1 MTDDE
6 LDALIEDVED
16 GLNHRTTTDGD
27 RQSIF
32 FVCRSTMV
40 NGHLKSGIQKELASQ
55 LGVSR
60 MTVSRQWTAMNKKLA
75 PLLIN
80 QPDAS
85 THAEIIREHAH
96 ILFGDGKAS
105 RRKGKYK
112 YDRDDFKEAVKAVDF
127 KDRRSI
133 RKLAAQVG
141 VPKSTISDFMK
152 PKTKEAAN
160 EQPVLFRHVSKLKPT
175 LTEANRFERYLFAS
189 DQLNKNTI
197 HLMRPKFLDQ
207 MDRVHIDEK
216 WFNMCQDGEGYI
228 LVDGEEPPKRH
239 VKHKNFIGK
248 VLFLCAQARPW
259 WDPHT
264 NTQWDGKICI
274 WPIGTVKPAERSSV
288 HRPRG
293 TLEWHNQ
300 TIDNDVYQDLLV
312 NNVLTEVMNKW
323 PVGQWNNPCF
333 KVLIQQDG
341 VGGHCS
347 HKDDYLAEALEELG
361 LTGKVAFYTQPPN
374 SPDLNILD
382 LGLFNAL
389 QAAYYDLA
397 PRDAM
402 ELMTMVERTYWEFPY
417 LKINRL
423 FVMLQT
429 VFNSIMEHN
438 GGNEYKLVH
447 MNKEKLEREGRLPVT
462 IQCTFLP

>member
-1 MTDDE
+1 MSEDE
-6 LDALIEDVED
+6 HDRLIEDEED
-16 GLNHRTTTDGD
+16 ARNHRTTTYGD

-40 NGHLKSGIQKELASQ
+40 NGHLKPGIQKELASQ

-60 MTVSRQWTAMNKKLA
+60 ITVSRQWTAMSLKLA

-80 QPDAS
+80 QDDTS

-112 YDRDDFKEAVKAVDF
+112 YDRDDFKAAVKAIPL
-127 KDRRSI
+127 KQRRSI

-141 VPKSTISDFMK
+141 IPATTISNFMK
-152 PKTKEAAN
+152 PRTKEEGAV
-160 EQPVLFRHVSKLKPT
+160 PVIFRHISKLKPT

-189 DQLNKNTI
+189 EQVNQSTVQ
-197 HLMRPKFLDQ
+197 LMRPRFLDQ

-228 LVDGEEPPKRH
+228 LVDGEAPPQRH

-248 VLFLCAQARPW
+248 VLFLCAQARPR

-264 NTQWDGKICI
+264 NTQWDGKIGI
-274 WPIGTVKPAERSSV
+274 WPIGKYKAAARSSV
-288 HRPRG
+288 HRPAG
-293 TLEWHNQ
+293 TMEWHNE
-300 TIDNDVYQDLLV
+300 TIDNDVYRDLLV
-312 NNVLTEVMNKW
+312 NFVLTEIMDKW
-323 PVGQWNNPCF
+323 PVGQWNNPNF
-333 KVLIQQDG
+333 KIRIQQDG
-341 VGGHCS
+341 AGGHCS
-347 HKDDYLAEALEELG
+347 HNDAFLADTLEELG
-361 LTGKVAFYTQPPN
+361 LTDKISFYTQPPN

-389 QAAYYDLA
+389 QAA
-397 PRDAM
+397 
-402 ELMTMVERTYWEFPY
+402 
-417 LKINRL
+417 
-423 FVMLQT
+423 
-429 VFNSIMEHN
+429 
-438 GGNEYKLVH
+438 
-447 MNKEKLEREGRLPVT
+447 
-462 IQCTFLP
+462 